1 MRRRIK
7 TASMSVRIGF
17 GVLMGA
23 ALITLLWV
31 DHGFEPKALPL
42 TGVILLLVLAAFVE
56 LLSMLKT
63 KGVEM
68 LWTSGIVGCAAVA
81 TCPFWWKYLEF
92 GSSPDGL
99 QMLLLA
105 ALILMMIFLDQM
117 FQQAPEMALLRIA
130 GTALA
135 VLYLG
140 VGMALVLTI
149 RIKYQVSVF
158 VMFLSAVKFTDI
170 GAYFVGSLAGRH
182 KLVPKLSAGKSWE
195 GLFGGLALGAGA
207 GVAAMLVMNQLA
219 PLDKPDLLIW
229 QAALFGGI
237 VGLAGQFGDLSESLL
252 KRSAHVKDSG
262 AVLPEFG
269 GVLDIIDSLV
279 FAAPIGI
286 VVLSLMD

>member
-1 MRRRIK
+1 
-7 TASMSVRIGF
+7 MSVRIGF

-23 ALITLLWV
+23 ALIALLWF
-31 DHGFEPKALPL
+31 DHGFEPEGLPL

-68 LWTSGIVGCAAVA
+68 LWTSGIVGCAVVA

-99 QMLLLA
+99 QVLLLA
-105 ALILMMIFLDQM
+105 SLILMMIFVDQM

-140 VGMALVLTI
+140 VGCALVLII
-149 RIKYQVSVF
+149 RMNYKVPMFVVF
-158 VMFLSAVKFTDI
+158 LAAVKFTDI

-195 GLFGGLALGAGA
+195 GLFGGLAFGAVA
-207 GVAAMLVMNQLA
+207 GVAAMLVMNQLTPHDA
-219 PLDKPDLLIW
+219 PDLLIW

-262 AVLPEFG
+262 AVVPEFG

-286 VVLSLMD
+286 VVLSLME

>member
-1 MRRRIK
+1 
-7 TASMSVRIGF
+7 MSVRIGF
-17 GVLMGA
+17 GVLMGV

-68 LWTSGIVGCAAVA
+68 LWTSGVVGCAAVA

-99 QMLLLA
+99 QVLLLT
-105 ALILMMIFLDQM
+105 ALILMMIFVDQM

-140 VGMALVLTI
+140 VGSALVLTI
-149 RIKYQVSVF
+149 RVKYQVPVF
-158 VMFLSAVKFTDI
+158 VMFLAAVKFTDI

-195 GLFGGLALGAGA
+195 GLFGGLAFGAVA
-207 GVAAMLVMNQLA
+207 SVAALVVMRELT
-219 PLDKPDLLIW
+219 PPDPRELTIFKTLTIFK
-229 QAALFGGI
+229 AALFGGI

-262 AVLPEFG
+262 AVVPEFG

>member
-1 MRRRIK
+1 
-7 TASMSVRIGF
+7 MSVRIGF

-23 ALITLLWV
+23 VLITLLWF
-31 DHGFEPKALPL
+31 DHGFEPMGLPL

-63 KGVEM
+63 KGVEI
-68 LWTSGIVGCAAVA
+68 LWASGVIGCTAVA

-99 QMLLLA
+99 QVLVLMS
-105 ALILMMIFLDQM
+105 LILMMIFVDQM

-130 GTALA
+130 GTALS

-140 VGMALVLTI
+140 VGSALVLAI
-149 RIKYQVSVF
+149 RMKHGVPMLVL
-158 VMFLSAVKFTDI
+158 FLAATKFTDI
-170 GAYFVGSLAGRH
+170 GAYFVGSLIGRH
-182 KLVPKLSAGKSWE
+182 KLVPKLSTGKSWE
-195 GLFGGLALGAGA
+195 GLFGGLACGA
-207 GVAAMLVMNQLA
+207 VACVLAMLVMRQLT
-219 PLDKPDLLIW
+219 PGDGPDLLIW
-229 QAALFGGI
+229 EAALFGAI

-279 FAAPIGI
+279 FAAPIAL
-286 VVLSLMD
+286 VVLSLLK